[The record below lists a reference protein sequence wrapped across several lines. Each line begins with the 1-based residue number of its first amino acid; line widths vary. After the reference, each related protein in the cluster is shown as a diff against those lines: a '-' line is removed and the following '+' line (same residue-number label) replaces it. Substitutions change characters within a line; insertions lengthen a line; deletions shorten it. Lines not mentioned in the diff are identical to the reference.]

1 MQNKV
6 LEKLSLMLVSVF
18 VFALIYA
25 VPTLASEKTFE
36 NVPISGL
43 SGASCDVSIDFPSEV
58 TVYNEDRGSLTYSG
72 VVVNSVTCKYSKEE
86 NNVYL
91 LYEFKLNGNT
101 TNEAVKKLSDPN
113 LKVAYEGV
121 ELSTLNPNIEYSVS
135 NIKGV
140 DISGVPSAFTGK
152 IAAVD
157 SSVRINYDSTVEDDI
172 VTWSYKSYEVL
183 AFNAAGSQRY
193 QITQPSSSSGDS
205 SSGQS
210 SGNSEVRNNDDDDDD
225 DDDDAPASSSTSS
238 GSGSWTP
245 APASAAATRQQTAST
260 QLAAA
265 QSSLAALS
273 VIPSASKQVFRTSGM
288 ALNMTSVNTVDAN
301 TSKLLAANN
310 DIPYN
315 ITFMFMGRPMICTVP
330 VGFNYAQY
338 IKPDGTMNIHEV
350 LWAVYSNQLHQQ
362 TRQRSSGRR

>member
-25 VPTLASEKTFE
+25 VPSLASEKTFE

-58 TVYNEDRGSLTYSG
+58 SFYNEDRGSLTYSG
-72 VVVNSVTCKYSKEE
+72 VAVNSVTCKYSKRE
-86 NNVYL
+86 NNVYF
-91 LYEFKLNGNT
+91 LYEFKLSGNT
-101 TNEAVKKLSDPN
+101 IDEAVKKLSNPN

-157 SSVRINYDSTVEDDI
+157 SSVRINYDSTAEDDI

-183 AFNAAGSQRY
+183 AFNTAGSQIY

-210 SGNSEVRNNDDDDDD
+210 SGNSEVRNN

-260 QLAAA
+260 QLASA
-265 QSSLAALS
+265 QSSLTALS
-273 VIPSASKQVFRTSGM
+273 VIPYASKQVFRTSGM

-338 IKPDGTMNIHEV
+338 SKPDGTMNIHEV
-350 LWAVYSNQLHQQ
+350 LWAVYSNQLRQQ